1 MRPRLADARKC
12 DRPSAARHSPN
23 KASEGSKPKGSRTLG
38 EHAAQASGSG
48 FVTKVTSS
56 TGSGFQAPSSTAGRT
71 AAPAGDRRC
80 GAAEFGLRGR
90 ARGSQ
95 RLQKSTGGAR
105 PLSPM
110 CEERVDNEGRSSPGA
125 RERSRGERAPEAGSS
140 AAKRR
145 VRWRALHLSEMAG
158 AKALTREHLSMEGV
172 SGRTKSF
179 VLTSGRWKRS
189 WSSS

>member
-1 MRPRLADARKC
+1 MPRKWQSAIRSPALAQ
-12 DRPSAARHSPN
+12 
-23 KASEGSKPKGSRTLG
+23 KASEGRSRKVSDLG
-38 EHAAQASGSG
+38 EHEAQASGSG
-48 FVTKVTSS
+48 FVSKVTSS
-56 TGSGFQAPSSTAGRT
+56 TGSGCKPRARQPGGQLHQRATAGAVLRSSVSVVVL
-71 AAPAGDRRC
+71 ADRNGCRSRQ
-80 GAAEFGLRGR
+80 A
-90 ARGSQ
+90 ARGHS
-95 RLQKSTGGAR
+95 RPCAKSAWTTRDGLASGRESAHGVKERRKPAR
-105 PLSPM
+105 P
-110 CEERVDNEGRSSPGA
+110 
-125 RERSRGERAPEAGSS
+125 

>member
-1 MRPRLADARKC
+1 MHESAIGHPQPGTRPKGER
-12 DRPSAARHSPN
+12 
-23 KASEGSKPKGSRTLG
+23 GSKPKGSRTLG
-38 EHAAQASGSG
+38 EHAAKASGSG
-48 FVTKVTSS
+48 FVSKVTSS
-56 TGSGFQAPSSTAGRT
+56 TGSGCKPRARQPGGQLHQRATAG
-71 AAPAGDRRC
+71 AV
-80 GAAEFGLRGR
+80 LRSSVSVVVLANR
-90 ARGSQ
+90 K

-105 PLSPM
+105 PLSPTR
-110 CEERVDNEGRSSPGA
+110 EERVDNEGRSSLGA
-125 RERSRGERAPEAGSS
+125 RERSWGERAPEAGSS

-145 VRWRALHLSEMAG
+145 VRWRALHLSVMAG